1 MGDSPSTRPSLL
13 LRIRDSA
20 DHEAWGQFVRLYGPL
35 VYRFARKRGLQDAD
49 ATDMTQLVFQAVVRE
64 IQRLDYDPKRGTFRG
79 WLFAVTRNQLGKQ
92 FARRIDRPGGEEIER
107 EELADLPATEEE
119 VAQWREEYQRQLFES
134 ACARIR
140 GDVEDSSWQAF
151 WQTAAL
157 GKSAQEVGEA
167 LGMSVGA
174 IYTAKS
180 RVLARLKA
188 AVAELAEEEEV

>member
-1 MGDSPSTRPSLL
+1 MGDSPITRPSLL
-13 LRIRDSA
+13 LRIRETA
-20 DHEAWGQFVRLYGPL
+20 DHEAWGQFVRIYGPL

-49 ATDMTQLVFQAVVRE
+49 AADLTQVVFQAVARE
-64 IQRLDYDPKRGTFRG
+64 IQRLDYDAKRGTFRG

-92 FARRIDRPGGEEIER
+92 VARRIDRPGGDDIER
-107 EELADLPATEEE
+107 QELAGPATEEE
-119 VAQWREEYQRQLFES
+119 EDQWSEEYRRQLFEA
-134 ACARIR
+134 ACERIR
-140 GDVEDSSWQAF
+140 GEVEDSSWQAF

-157 GKSAQEVGEA
+157 GKSAQEVGQA

-188 AVAELAEEEEV
+188 AVAELEEE